1 MLAFGYINAKRK
13 NIWTDKW
20 VYNLI
25 IQDYVNYITPELL
38 NLRVMNLIN
47 QANKNWNLDKIRH
60 IGPEFIINKLLNL
73 QYLNI
78 PTKINFNEF

>member
-1 MLAFGYINAKRK
+1 MLAFGYINAKRT

-38 NLRVMNLIN
+38 NLRVTNLIN
-47 QANKNWNLDKIRH
+47 
-60 IGPEFIINKLLNL
+60 
-73 QYLNI
+73 
-78 PTKINFNEF
+78 